1 MEGHVRLLCG
11 AERVPHAGRTNEQG
25 PVTERDRRTGR
36 EQRDSGRR
44 RSRAFERRCLRTSG
58 TITAPILRSHVVS
71 SSKPTRCSP
80 TLRMAR
86 MRSTG
91 SCARTPPLP
100 SLVVAR
106 CLVPFS
112 VWLFVPAVP
121 RLPAH
126 NCICIMDKGGRPCGK
141 SAATLKRDREAEEK
155 ANPETR
161 QRRMEDE
168 NFRRINFF
176 AGHTRATVSAGVDT
190 VNTSGDMQESRAPAG
205 VKKDLPPYRHRE
217 ENRLYWHQKIT
228 TFVCA
233 CVL

>member
-1 MEGHVRLLCG
+1 
-11 AERVPHAGRTNEQG
+11 
-25 PVTERDRRTGR
+25 
-36 EQRDSGRR
+36 
-44 RSRAFERRCLRTSG
+44 
-58 TITAPILRSHVVS
+58 
-71 SSKPTRCSP
+71 
-80 TLRMAR
+80 
-86 MRSTG
+86 
-91 SCARTPPLP
+91 
-100 SLVVAR
+100 
-106 CLVPFS
+106 VPFS

-168 NFRRINFF
+168 SFRRINFF

-190 VNTSGDMQESRAPAG
+190 VNTPGDMQESRAPAG
-205 VKKDLPPYRHRE
+205 VKEDLPPYRHRE
-217 ENRLYWHQKIT
+217 ENRLYLHQKIT

-233 CVL
+233 CVLRSPCLTA